1 MGKPSS
7 AMNCLQKK
15 RSTPHLVGLVVA
27 VCIGM
32 IAGIAVHEPVIAEAI
47 QLRHATT
54 WTENFLNHNEVVL
67 QVPDTSDELR
77 SEAGVLS
84 AKAMTRIPES
94 AGKTE
99 FLAHLSQLAT
109 TTDLKIHELRQG
121 DEVDRNTYREL
132 PIHLTGEASYD
143 SLCHFLVGLEK
154 VERLTQLTAL
164 QVSPGIGESSTFPVT
179 MTVTIFFA
187 LSPPTEDR
195 E

>member
-47 QLRHATT
+47 QLRNATT
-54 WTENFLNHNEVVL
+54 WTENFLNHKETEL
-67 QVPDTSDELR
+67 QAPDTADELR
-77 SEAGVLS
+77 SEPAVLS
-84 AKAMTRIPES
+84 AEAMTRIPES

-99 FLAHLSQLAT
+99 FLTHLSQLAK

-121 DEVDRNTYREL
+121 DEVDQKTHREL
-132 PIHLTGEASYD
+132 PIHLTGEATYD
-143 SLCHFLVGLEK
+143 SLCHFLAGLEK

-164 QVSPGIGESSTFPVT
+164 QVTPGIGESDTFPVT

-187 LSPPTEDR
+187 LSPQAEDR